1 MVKNV
6 QNQDQMQAVSNY
18 SHSMGGM
25 YSMIKEQRTV
35 VKSRGGAEPMP
46 MMMAMPRGSAGTQI
60 QSRVKQSDEMSSN
73 VYANTR
79 INSRKFQKKE

>member
-35 VKSRGGAEPMP
+35 VKSRGGAEPN